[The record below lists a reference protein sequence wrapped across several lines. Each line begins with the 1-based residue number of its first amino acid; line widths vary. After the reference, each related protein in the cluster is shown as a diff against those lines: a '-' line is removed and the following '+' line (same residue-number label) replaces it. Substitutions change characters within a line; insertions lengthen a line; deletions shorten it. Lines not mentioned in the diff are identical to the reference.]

1 MASNEVDGN
10 QEPNQSKVSMMIS
23 NRSLLNRSAK
33 NLMETLAH
41 SVCAV
46 RDRLVAE
53 SIACKITD

>member
-33 NLMETLAH
+33 ILMETLAH